1 MSLSLDCRACGKVY
15 VIKSMGRIVTGEE
28 ATMLQAALSRSM
40 LEFRHVVLDV
50 SETTRLDSTG
60 MGLLVRFLT
69 HARNRGGDLRLAAP
83 QPFFRSLLE
92 MTKLSSIFRVYDS
105 DEQAIVSFLEEPLEL
120 HPVPKGVG
128 PLVLFV
134 DQSPDLC
141 AFVRTLLDHQGY
153 VVVSTCRMRDAR
165 ILLSASDVAYIVLG
179 PDCCELPSDNVVD
192 SLKLLAP
199 KAVTVKLERG
209 FELGDP
215 ERASQE
221 LLRKM
226 QPQA

>member
-1 MSLSLDCRACGKVY
+1 MSLSLDCRACGNVY
-15 VIKSMGRIVTGEE
+15 VVKCMGRIVTGDEV
-28 ATMLQAALSRSM
+28 TMLQATLNRTVI
-40 LEFRHVVLDV
+40 EFRHVVLDV
-50 SETTRLDSTG
+50 SEATRLDSTG
-60 MGLLVRFLT
+60 MGLLVRFLA
-69 HARNRGGDLRLAAP
+69 HVRNRGGDMRLAAP
-83 QPFFRSLLE
+83 QPFFRKLLE

-105 DEQAIVSFLEEPLEL
+105 DEEAIVSFLKEPLEL
-120 HPVPKGVG
+120 HPLPKGVG

-153 VVVSTCRMRDAR
+153 VVVSTCRMRDAK

-179 PDCCELPSDNVVD
+179 PDCSELPSDNVVE

-209 FELGDP
+209 FEQVDP

-221 LLRKM
+221 LLQRM
-226 QPQA
+226 RPQA

>member
-1 MSLSLDCRACGKVY
+1 
-15 VIKSMGRIVTGEE
+15 
-28 ATMLQAALSRSM
+28 
-40 LEFRHVVLDV
+40 
-50 SETTRLDSTG
+50 
-60 MGLLVRFLT
+60 
-69 HARNRGGDLRLAAP
+69 
-83 QPFFRSLLE
+83 

-105 DEQAIVSFLEEPLEL
+105 DEQAIVSFLKEPLEL